1 MERRITRTTRVV
13 LEGVTPEARLDSPL
27 FAINWFNTRSRRL
40 YDLYN
45 LAAASR
51 VRGVGASV
59 LFKGSLVE
67 TLAGSAEEGRQV
79 LLIVRYPSGERFL
92 DLLAGKLFQAL
103 SLLRILAVREFSFAL
118 NERVDGAT
126 PPEPDRLR
134 FEPGRAWAIHHFA
147 SEADVGQDLAK
158 LEALADSSAVS
169 LRFASRKLAE
179 VAIHPDGEARRAL
192 PSLTENVVLFEAD
205 TPDRLR
211 EALLSA
217 PFQEFALTRS
227 RSYMGLL
234 DRVM

>member
-13 LEGVTPEARLDSPL
+13 LEGVSPETRLDGPL
-27 FAINWFNTRSRRL
+27 VAINWFNTRSRGL

-45 LAAASR
+45 VAAAGL
-51 VRGVGASV
+51 VRRVGAGV

-67 TLAGSAEEGRQV
+67 TLAGSAGDERQV

-92 DLLAGKLFQAL
+92 ELLAGKLFQAI
-103 SLLRILAVREFSFAL
+103 SVLRILAVREFSFAL
-118 NERVDGAT
+118 NERVDGL
-126 PPEPDRLR
+126 PSPEPDRLR

-147 SEADVGQDLAK
+147 SKTDVRQDLAR
-158 LEALADSSAVS
+158 LEALADSLGVS

-179 VAIHPDGEARRAL
+179 VGIHPDGGARQAL
-192 PSLTENVVLFEAD
+192 PSLTQNVVLFEAD
-205 TPDRLR
+205 TPDQLR

-217 PFQEFALTRS
+217 PYQEFTLTKG
-227 RSYMGLL
+227 RSYLGLL